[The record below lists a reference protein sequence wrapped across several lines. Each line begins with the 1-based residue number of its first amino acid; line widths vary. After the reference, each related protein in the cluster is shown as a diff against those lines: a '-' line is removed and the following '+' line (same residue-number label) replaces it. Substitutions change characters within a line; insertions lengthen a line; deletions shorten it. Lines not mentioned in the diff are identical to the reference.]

1 MIPGKSKK
9 IFFDNDFFM
18 IGLPKTSSIHLVRSL
33 LKQVNLTTIF
43 VFIITINVATTYGTR
58 TSKIAEA
65 ASPVY

>member
-9 IFFDNDFFM
+9 IFFDNDFFR

-43 VFIITINVATTYGTR
+43 VFIITINVATYLCVHAQA
-58 TSKIAEA
+58 K
-65 ASPVY
+65 